1 VVPAPGLNTTLANPQ
16 SVTPFVRTY
25 YFETEFTLTAQAL
38 TDLDE
43 LRLRHVID
51 DGAVFYI
58 NGVEVDPRFNMLPG
72 AIDATT
78 LANGGPGDAVLSEE
92 IVISASNLVVGTNRF
107 SVEVHQ
113 ASLDSSDVMFGVQLI
128 AAVQTSPGS
137 PGTPAKPATVI
148 AENPQEWIEIYNRSS
163 TETIDLSGWQFA
175 DAINYVFPAGTLI
188 APGEYLVVA
197 NDAAKLS
204 AKYPLI
210 RVLGDFSGGLNNNDD
225 RIVLI
230 DAVGNTADEVH
241 YYENGRWASAAD
253 GNGSSLELRNP
264 AAENGMGE
272 AWSASDESDSSS
284 WASYTYRG
292 IAQASKVGPDG
303 VWREFILGLLD
314 SGEVLLDDISVLES
328 PGTVSQFQILLN
340 GSFESDNL
348 GGPASGWRIIGNHR
362 HSEVIA
368 DADDP
373 TNQVLRLVATGP
385 TEHMHN
391 HAETTLAA
399 GRTIQNGREYEI
411 SFRAKWI
418 SGTNLLNTRLYFN
431 RMPRTTPIARGAD
444 FGTPGAQNSV
454 YESNIGPTYREF
466 IHGPAVPSPGQPV
479 VVTTF
484 ADDPDGVASM
494 RLWYAV
500 NGGTWQSVAMN
511 QGSDGLYSG
520 VIPGQVARTIVQ
532 FYVEGTDALGVTSTF
547 PRTGRDS
554 RALFKVDGG
563 EASNTGI
570 NNLRIILT
578 PADANYM
585 HATINLMSNDE
596 IGATLIYNEQEIF
609 YDAGVQLSG
618 SERAR
623 PVTARV
629 SFSVHFNA
637 DQLFRGVH
645 DGMKLDR
652 SDSTGF
658 GQRELLLHTAAS
670 HAGGLPSEYN
680 DLVNIITPQAAH
692 TGGAEMQMARY
703 SNLFLDSQFE
713 NGSDG
718 QLFEYELVYYPTQA
732 DTQGN
737 KLPQPDNVVGTGI
750 RDLGNSADDYRW
762 TFLNKNNRSADDYHR
777 IIEWAKIMGL
787 SGAAFNNQ
795 VGDVMDVDQYLRA
808 MAFASASGFGDN
820 YSAGAQHNAQFYVR
834 PEDDR
839 VLYFLHDLDAF
850 FSSTGS
856 IVASGDLQKLLNAAP
871 GNRHIYYGHV
881 HDIVTYTYTTNYMQY
896 WTNNYRTLLPNQN
909 WSGWLSDIG
918 SRASN
923 VRAQINS
930 AIAPIAFAIT
940 TNGGADF
947 TVNEPVATLAG
958 DGWVNVREIYI
969 AGQEL
974 PLDVQW
980 IDNNSWTATVPL
992 VFGANALTLQA
1003 VDYRGNSVASDTITI
1018 TSTSAGIVRYPLR
1031 IVELMYNPPGS
1042 TDDSEYFELL
1052 NTGTTT
1058 IDLAGVKLT
1067 EFSAGGY
1074 TFTSGALG
1082 PGERIVVVKDHSA
1095 FSAAY
1100 PHVTNIAPGVF
1111 AGSLANEGDL
1121 IALIGPL
1128 GELVQH
1134 FTYGDSNVSGWPS
1147 LPDGDGHSLEY
1158 VGPFSMDP
1166 ADPAA
1171 VAGDPY
1177 DNSASWRAS
1186 LSVGGSPGSGGELE
1200 PIAGDYD
1207 GNRVVGHDDYV
1218 KWRSQYGTIVA
1229 PFTESD
1235 GNGDGKVDSADY
1247 VIWRNNLGARALSA
1261 AITTSD
1267 ALQEDF
1273 PESAPPAVPTARADK
1288 DSVALAFAAWSAYG
1302 ADAEWSPLLSKA
1314 CTTPKRATP
1323 ATLSDDLLLL
1333 VGLALSEYDPN
1344 ERYGSATLVDKG
1356 SAAVE
1361 ALADREPSSK
1371 NIETVELGRIL

>member
-1 VVPAPGLNTTLANPQ
+1 
-16 SVTPFVRTY
+16 
-25 YFETEFTLTAQAL
+25 
-38 TDLDE
+38 
-43 LRLRHVID
+43 
-51 DGAVFYI
+51 
-58 NGVEVDPRFNMLPG
+58 
-72 AIDATT
+72 
-78 LANGGPGDAVLSEE
+78 
-92 IVISASNLVVGTNRF
+92 
-107 SVEVHQ
+107 
-113 ASLDSSDVMFGVQLI
+113 
-128 AAVQTSPGS
+128 
-137 PGTPAKPATVI
+137 
-148 AENPQEWIEIYNRSS
+148 
-163 TETIDLSGWQFA
+163 
-175 DAINYVFPAGTLI
+175 
-188 APGEYLVVA
+188 
-197 NDAAKLS
+197 
-204 AKYPLI
+204 
-210 RVLGDFSGGLNNNDD
+210 
-225 RIVLI
+225 
-230 DAVGNTADEVH
+230 
-241 YYENGRWASAAD
+241 
-253 GNGSSLELRNP
+253 
-264 AAENGMGE
+264 
-272 AWSASDESDSSS
+272 
-284 WASYTYRG
+284 TYRG
-292 IAQASKVGPDG
+292 IAEASTVGPDG
-303 VWREFILGLLD
+303 AWHEFILGLLD

-328 PGTVSQFQILLN
+328 PGTASQFQLLLN
-340 GSFESDNL
+340 GSFESDNV

-362 HSEVIA
+362 HSEVIV

-411 SFRAKWI
+411 SFRAKWM

-431 RMPRTTPIARGAD
+431 RLARTTPIARGAD
-444 FGTPGAQNSV
+444 FGTPGGQNSV
-454 YESNIGPTYREF
+454 YESNLGPTYRGF

-479 VVTTF
+479 VVKTF

-500 NGGTWQSVAMN
+500 NGGTWQSVAME
-511 QGSDGLYSG
+511 QGSDGLYAG
-520 VIPGQVARTIVQ
+520 VIPGHVAKTIVQ
-532 FYVEGTDALGVTSTF
+532 FYVEGTDALGATSTF
-547 PRTGRDS
+547 PRAGRDS

-596 IGATLIYNEQEIF
+596 IGATLIYNEHEIF

-645 DGMKLDR
+645 EGMKLDR

-703 SNLFLDSQFE
+703 SDLFLDSQFE

-732 DTQGN
+732 NAQGN

-750 RDLGNSADDYRW
+750 TDLGDSAEDYRW
-762 TFLNKNNRSADDYHR
+762 IFLNKNNRSADDYHR

-795 VGDVMDVDQYLRA
+795 IGDVMDVDQYLRA
-808 MAFASASGFGDN
+808 MAFASSSGFGDN

-834 PEDDR
+834 PEDNR

-850 FSSTGS
+850 FSSTAP

-871 GNRHIYYGHV
+871 GNRHVYYGHV
-881 HDIVTYTYTTNYMQY
+881 HDIVTYTYTTSYMQY
-896 WTNNYRTLLPNQN
+896 WTNHYRSLLPNQN
-909 WSGWLSDIG
+909 WSAWLADIG
-918 SRASN
+918 LRASN

-930 AIAPIAFAIT
+930 AIPPIAFAIT

-947 TVNEPVATLAG
+947 TVNEPVATLSG

-969 AGQEL
+969 AGREQ

-980 IDNNSWTATVPL
+980 VDDNSWTTTVPL
-992 VFGANALTLQA
+992 VFGANALTLEA
-1003 VDYRGNSVASDTITI
+1003 VDYRGNLVASDTITI
-1018 TSTSAGIVRYPLR
+1018 TSTSTGTDRYPLR

-1042 TDDSEYFELL
+1042 TDDNEYFELL
-1052 NTGTTT
+1052 NTGTST
-1058 IDLAGVKLT
+1058 IDLTGVKLT

-1074 TFTSGALG
+1074 TFNSGTLG
-1082 PGERIVVVKDHSA
+1082 PRERIVVVKDHAA

-1100 PHVTNIAPGVF
+1100 PGITNIAPGVF
-1111 AGSLANEGDL
+1111 DGTLANEGEL
-1121 IALIGPL
+1121 IALLGPL

-1134 FTYGDSNVSGWPS
+1134 FTYGDSNISGWPS

-1158 VGPFSMDP
+1158 IGPFNMDS
-1166 ADPAA
+1166 ADPAG

-1186 LSVGGSPGSGGELE
+1186 LLVGGSPGAGGELE

-1207 GNRVVGHDDYV
+1207 VNRVVDQDDYV
-1218 KWRSQYGTIVA
+1218 KWKSQYGMIIA

-1235 GNGDGKVDSADY
+1235 GNGDGKVDAADY
-1247 VIWRNNLGARALSA
+1247 VIWRKNLGAVALSA
-1261 AITTSD
+1261 ALPTSD

-1273 PESAPPAVPTARADK
+1273 PESAPPAVPSARADK

-1302 ADAEWSPLLSKA
+1302 TDTEWSPLLSKA
-1314 CTTPKRATP
+1314 YTTPKNATP
-1323 ATLSDDLLLL
+1323 ATSSDDLLLL
-1333 VGLALSEYDPN
+1333 VGVARSEYDLH
-1344 ERYGSATLVDKG
+1344 ERFAAAARVDKE

-1361 ALADREPSSK
+1361 VLADTKSPGTASSMPGSVSGVRCHAPSSTDQRPL
-1371 NIETVELGRIL
+1371 TVNGMHGLTTPGGIR